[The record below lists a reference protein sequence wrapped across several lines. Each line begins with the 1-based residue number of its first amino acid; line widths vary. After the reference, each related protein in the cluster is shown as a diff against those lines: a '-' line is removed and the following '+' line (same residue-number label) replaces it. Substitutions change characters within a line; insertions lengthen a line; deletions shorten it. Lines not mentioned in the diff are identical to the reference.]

1 MKFINKED
9 IIEAV
14 QFTGDNL
21 EELRKFLGSDDKIRE
36 EPDGIYFLSYLT
48 KLTKLYKNNY
58 ILKKGSQNW
67 ICDSDRFNDIY
78 VEFPDCNQSITKSD
92 FIWTIR
98 NNNII
103 DEELNKLHEKYN
115 VDLKFNSVDSKYIT
129 IILTDKNLSEPVKI
143 LLDINTFNNFNEFN
157 QRNYI
162 YSYVE
167 KSILLETSNCVQ
179 C

>member
-9 IIEAV
+9 IIEAIK
-14 QFTGDNL
+14 FTGDNL
-21 EELRKFLGSDDKIRE
+21 EELRKFLGSDDKIIE
-36 EPDGIYFLSYLT
+36 ESDGIYLRSSFR

-58 ILKKGSQNW
+58 ILKKGNLNW

-78 VEFPDCNQSITKSD
+78 VEFPDSNQSIIKSD
-92 FIWTIR
+92 FIWAIR

-115 VDLKFNSVDSKYIT
+115 VNLIFKNVDSQHIT
-129 IILTDKNLSEPVKI
+129 IVLTDENLAEPVEI
-143 LLDINTFNNFNEFN
+143 LLDTNTFNNFNEFN
-157 QRNYI
+157 QRDYI

-167 KSILLETSNCVQ
+167 ESILRETSNCIQ